1 MNKENL
7 LKEMKESIGTKDPI
21 EFFAKL
27 TDVFDLL
34 FARLDQLEEKVSKM
48 STVAVAASHWDPRLA
63 SDMLAAEVKKLRE
76 TDPNKDVW
84 DVEIS
89 ALKKA
94 YAEDKVTQ
102 SYEEFVAFWQETL
115 GFHPFLD

>member
-1 MNKENL
+1 MKKEDL
-7 LKEMKESIGTKDPI
+7 LKEMKDSIGTKDPI
-21 EFFAKL
+21 EYFKKM
-27 TDVFDLL
+27 TDIFELL
-34 FARLDQLEEKVSKM
+34 FNRIESLETQVKKM

-63 SDMLAAEVKKLRE
+63 SDMISAEVRKLRE
-76 TDPNKDVW
+76 STDDKTVW
-84 DVEIS
+84 ATEIT
-89 ALKKA
+89 ALKQA